1 MNFTLVGCGAWGRN
15 YLKTIRTIP
24 GIRINTVIKRDIL
37 SEDAQEIMREYGV
50 TIANPWASRGENSDG
65 VIVATPPQTHKEIV
79 IPLLRAGIPVLLE
92 KPVAHTYEDAREI
105 IEAARATGTT
115 LLINNIHLF
124 ADAFLSLK
132 DSVIHQPIHIVSC
145 GGNHG
150 PIRSYSSLL
159 DYAPHD
165 LAMCLSLFDRQDPDQ
180 VEINKIDRP
189 RGETYTIA
197 LKFGNST
204 AELVVG
210 NGMTGKRR
218 YFEVVQGIQRK
229 TTIVYDDLAD
239 SKLTVNGLGVMKTQE
254 PPLTRVV
261 QTFAKSII
269 DNNRDWRFD
278 YELNLRI
285 MKIIQQGL

>member
-1 MNFTLVGCGAWGRN
+1 MRFTLVGCGAWGKN
-15 YLKTIRTIP
+15 YLKTVKTIP
-24 GIRINTVIKRDIL
+24 GIEISNVIKRSIL
-37 SEDAQEIMREYGV
+37 SEDARTLMSKYGL
-50 TIANPWASRGENSDG
+50 TISTPDALDYINPTG
-65 VIVATPPQTHKEIV
+65 VIIATPPQTHKDMV
-79 IPLLRAGIPVLLE
+79 IPLLQRKIPVLLE
-92 KPVAHTYEDAREI
+92 KPVAHTYGDAKEI
-105 IEAARATGTT
+105 FEAAKATGT
-115 LLINNIHLF
+115 LLLVNNIHLF

-132 DSVIHQPIHIVSC
+132 DSLVHRPIHIVSC
-145 GGNHG
+145 GGNQG
-150 PIRSYSSLL
+150 PFRDYSSLL

-165 LAMCLSLFDRQDPDQ
+165 LAMCLSLFDGQNPDQ
-180 VEINKIDRP
+180 VEINKINRP

-197 LKFGNST
+197 LKFGDSS

-218 YFEVVQGIQRK
+218 YFEVTQGRNK
-229 TTIVYDDLAD
+229 IVYDDLAY
-239 SKLTVNGLGVMKTQE
+239 SKLIVNGIGTMKTQE
-254 PPLTRVV
+254 PPLTRVI